1 MSLFIGA
8 FFMGPHVTADDLG
21 IDCKCICFRM
31 NRSNRTFDASGL
43 TGLELTERSFRAPK
57 SEANSH
63 LEERLVQANE
73 SRKEKLEIIRRYVAE
88 MKEDLHGS
96 VN

>member
-1 MSLFIGA
+1 
-8 FFMGPHVTADDLG
+8 
-21 IDCKCICFRM
+21 M

-57 SEANSH
+57 SQSHSH
-63 LEERLVQANE
+63 LEERLSEANQ
-73 SRKEKLEIIRRYVAE
+73 SRKEKLELIRRYVAE

-96 VN
+96 VSDYITRKEFSRKLK